1 MWTIRC
7 APLLAC
13 FFVLGLCLST
23 VAASPAWS
31 FEQVGGYLNGIL
43 RSVLGPL
50 FGFGNGVFNTTTTSR

>member
-13 FFVLGLCLST
+13 FFVLVCLSS

-31 FEQVGGYLNGIL
+31 FDQVGGYLNGIL

-50 FGFGNGVFNTTTTSR
+50 FGFGNNMYNTTTFL